1 MGPENTNS
9 EMEAQLGDIALS
21 KYCRKP
27 RALTPLKKV
36 TAKLILFGQPFWEE
50 EEFWVADCLY

>member
-1 MGPENTNS
+1 
-9 EMEAQLGDIALS
+9 MEAQLGDIALS